1 MKYLPLI
8 AILLLSCS
16 SSDRPADTTAPAAPL
31 PDANSVELSIDKA
44 PGMEEYIANC
54 QTCHTARYVE
64 MQPKLSRKAWEK
76 IVDKMVH
83 TYGASID
90 SSTCIRIVDYLMA
103 RQ

>member
-1 MKYLPLI
+1 MKYVALVFIGLM
-8 AILLLSCS
+8 ACS
-16 SSDRPADTTAPAAPL
+16 SPEKSGDTNTAPASL
-31 PDANSVELSIDKA
+31 PEANEVGLSIDKGK
-44 PGMEEYIANC
+44 GMEEFIAHC

-83 TYGASID
+83 TYGAQID
-90 SSTCIRIVDYLMA
+90 SNTCVRIVDYLMA

>member
-1 MKYLPLI
+1 MKYFPLI
-8 AILLLSCS
+8 IVLLLGCS
-16 SSDRPADTTAPAAPL
+16 STEQPSDGIAPEASL
-31 PDANSVELSIDKA
+31 PDANKVELSIDKG
-44 PGMEEYIANC
+44 PGMEEFIANC
-54 QTCHTARYVE
+54 QTCHTARYIE

-90 SSTCIRIVDYLMA
+90 SATCVRIVDYLMA